1 MLSLGWL
8 SPTQGLDHAGET
20 DHIVWEELMNLVFFS
35 KPLLILTCISALMYS
50 CSSSEQPHFVSNE
63 NDFLTLTQNGKDA
76 GWRKI
81 FNGEDLT
88 GWEPQ
93 GDPAGYIV
101 QDGLLVFPVAGSDA
115 YIRTEE
121 DFKDFELLLDFKIG
135 RTANSGVFLRADREG
150 GSPVFSG
157 CEIQILDDFNYEA
170 DTGYKP
176 KDWQHT
182 GSLYA
187 SVAPKVQA
195 LKPIGEWNTFHIT
208 YVGAQLKVELNG
220 QTLYD
225 VDTLEVSVLHPD
237 QPLFRDRAP
246 SGFIGL
252 QRHAPKEAKGDA
264 FAWFRN
270 IFVRE
275 IE

>member
-1 MLSLGWL
+1 
-8 SPTQGLDHAGET
+8 
-20 DHIVWEELMNLVFFS
+20 MNLVPLS
-35 KPLLILTCISALMYS
+35 KSLLILIFVATAVAS
-50 CSSSEQPHFVSNE
+50 CSSSGGSHFVADE
-63 NDFLTLTQNGKDA
+63 NDFLTLTREGDDA
-76 GWRKI
+76 GWRKL
-81 FNGEDLT
+81 FNGNDLT

-93 GDPAGYIV
+93 GDPAGYVV

-115 YIRTEE
+115 YIRTAE
-121 DFKDFELLLDFKIG
+121 DFKDFELRLDFRIG

-176 KDWQHT
+176 KEWQHT

-187 SVAPKVQA
+187 SVAPQVNA
-195 LKPIGEWNTFHIT
+195 LNPIGEWNKFHIT
-208 YVGAQLKVELNG
+208 YVGSQLKVELNG

-225 VDTLEVSVLHPD
+225 VDTLEVPVFQPD
-237 QPLFRDRAP
+237 QPLFRDRAR

-252 QRHAPKEAKGDA
+252 QRHAPNEVKGDA

-270 IFVRE
+270 IFIRE